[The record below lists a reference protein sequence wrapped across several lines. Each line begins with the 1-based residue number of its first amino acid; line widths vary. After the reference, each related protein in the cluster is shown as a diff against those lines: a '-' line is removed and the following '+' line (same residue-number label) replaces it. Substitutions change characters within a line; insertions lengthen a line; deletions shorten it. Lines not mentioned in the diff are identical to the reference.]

1 MGEVNRIPR
10 GFLDLIGAQT
20 QGKNPP
26 VFSDGLSPIIDMT
39 PLYLAQTLGA
49 HKLNFAHT
57 VNAAQASVTVPSDEV
72 WLLLSLGTQAF
83 ASTVGEFEQWAFI
96 INDVIRESGAAPTL
110 PQFHVT
116 EVATNIAINQ
126 LLATGFTLPSMIVLQ
141 GGMKIIAKLVQRD
154 ATASRS
160 TALEYLFYR
169 LKG

>member
-1 MGEVNRIPR
+1 MGSVNRIPR

-26 VFSDGLSPIIDMT
+26 IFSDGLSPIIDMT
-39 PLYLAQTLGA
+39 PLYLAETLGA

-57 VNAAQASVTVPSDEV
+57 TNGEQASVVIPTGEV
-72 WLLLSLGTQAF
+72 WLLLSIGTQAL
-83 ASTVGEFEQWAFI
+83 ATTAGEFEQWAFI

-116 EVATNIAINQ
+116 EVATNTAANQ
-126 LLATGFTLPSMIVLQ
+126 LLATGFTLPSMIVVQ
-141 GGMKIIAKLVQRD
+141 GGMKILAKLIQRD
-154 ATASRS
+154 ATASRN